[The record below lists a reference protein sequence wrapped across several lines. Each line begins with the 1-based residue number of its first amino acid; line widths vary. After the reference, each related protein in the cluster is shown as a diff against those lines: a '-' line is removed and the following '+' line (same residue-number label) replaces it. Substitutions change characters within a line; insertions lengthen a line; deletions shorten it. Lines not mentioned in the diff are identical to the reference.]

1 MNDAIT
7 GVEGDLRSN
16 GISVESLHVGEESVT
31 LEYLTAF
38 PDVHVNHAEIGRVL
52 TTFIDRA
59 EADEWDPVRI
69 DATVRRHE
77 DDVQGTWHAE
87 AEWFER
93 YLGYELSDEDFSE
106 LVLSTLEEGAST

>member
-16 GISVESLHVGEESVT
+16 GISVEAIQTDDEAVRV
-31 LEYLTAF
+31 EYLTAF
-38 PDVHVNHAEIGRVL
+38 PGVHVNHTEMGRVL

-59 EADEWDPVRI
+59 EAGEWDPVRVE
-69 DATVRRHE
+69 ATVLRHQ

-87 AEWFER
+87 AEWFR
-93 YLGYELSDEDFSE
+93 KYLDYELSDEDFSE
-106 LVLSTLEEGAST
+106 LVLETLEEESA